1 MKMNE
6 MCAISESRLQRTGWL
21 YRKCS
26 EVRGVSAW
34 GLSSFRLFHLDVCCD
49 SLSLSS
55 LSIYLLC
62 IYLSLPLLSLDF
74 SVPRSFVLKPD
85 SVPKFRNFV
94 GCSFPSFFF
103 SPSNLFHPRDVFLT
117 TTHRRFQLR
126 KLSST
131 KTKTRSKRQSVRIC
145 SRTARRLSYFTEL
158 LDLHDFVEVSNLSWN
173 STNISN
179 AWEKERK
186 EEWKKRTDWNFSIER
201 IFWKLENPWGNIIVV
216 EWRTS

>member
-49 SLSLSS
+49 SLSLSLSPS
-55 LSIYLLC
+55 LSLSLLYLSICLS

-94 GCSFPSFFF
+94 GCSFLSFFF
-103 SPSNLFHPRDVFLT
+103 SSEQLVPSSRCFSNDD
-117 TTHRRFQLR
+117 
-126 KLSST
+126 SST
-131 KTKTRSKRQSVRIC
+131 IPASQTVVDKN
-145 SRTARRLSYFTEL
+145 E
-158 LDLHDFVEVSNLSWN
+158 
-173 STNISN
+173 N
-179 AWEKERK
+179 A
-186 EEWKKRTDWNFSIER
+186 
-201 IFWKLENPWGNIIVV
+201 
-216 EWRTS
+216 